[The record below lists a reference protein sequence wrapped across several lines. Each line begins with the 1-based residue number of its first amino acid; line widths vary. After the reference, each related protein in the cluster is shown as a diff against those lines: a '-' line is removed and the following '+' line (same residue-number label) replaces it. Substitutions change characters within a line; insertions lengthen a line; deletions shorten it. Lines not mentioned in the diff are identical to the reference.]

1 MAQVMVVTPFRFESS
16 PTITISMKS
25 IIGVS
30 VSGPDFE
37 ENPKVSGSKFTI
49 LPWIL
54 TMTRYDHVLLTSHFS
69 VQKSPAT

>member
-37 ENPKVSGSKFTI
+37 ENPKSVRLQI
-49 LPWIL
+49 
-54 TMTRYDHVLLTSHFS
+54 HHFAMDIDND
-69 VQKSPAT
+69 QI